1 MLRFVN
7 DITMIDNE
15 ENIERMLQYT
25 RTGLYKYENVRIRP
39 KQR

>member
-7 DITMIDNE
+7 DITITDNE

-25 RTGLYKYENVRIRP
+25 RTGLYNMKMYV
-39 KQR
+39 